1 MLGWA
6 GAALLALVLSAVAAG
21 QLGLLRGQPP
31 AGLGVKDGRLAA
43 PSTTPNSVSSQADL
57 WPGHPQQARAR
68 IAPLAGGAAT
78 FARLPGLL
86 ASWPGARTV
95 EARADYLRAEF
106 TTPLMQYTD
115 DVEFWLDAA
124 AGVVHVRSASRL
136 GHGDM
141 GANRRRIEALR
152 ARLLAP

>member
-1 MLGWA
+1 M
-6 GAALLALVLSAVAAG
+6 ALVLAAVGAG

-43 PSTTPNSVSSQADL
+43 PSTTPNSVSSQAEL
-57 WPGHPQQARAR
+57 WPGHPQQASAR

-78 FARLPGLL
+78 FARLQGLV
-86 ASWPGARTV
+86 SGWPGARIV
-95 EARADYLRAEF
+95 EAREGYLRAEF
-106 TTPLMQYTD
+106 TTPLMKYTD
-115 DVEFWLDAA
+115 DVEFWLDPS

-141 GANRRRIEALR
+141 GANRRRVEALR